1 VGKEFGTTTGRPRRC
16 GWFDAVLSKKSM
28 YLNGYTELAI
38 TKLDVL
44 TDLDPIKICV
54 GYELDGQTLKYPPES
69 TVEFAR
75 CRPIYEEAEGWTED
89 ISGAK
94 SYGALPKAVRD
105 YVERIEAL
113 LGVKIAIVSV
123 GPGRE
128 QTIWR

>member
-1 VGKEFGTTTGRPRRC
+1 MRVHDRPPSTFRAGVGEASAFIHLPRQVEHPGCCNDRLGIEDPACRTKGR
-16 GWFDAVLSKKSM
+16 GSDIL
-28 YLNGYTELAI
+28 G
-38 TKLDVL
+38 
-44 TDLDPIKICV
+44 
-54 GYELDGQTLKYPPES
+54 
-69 TVEFAR
+69 AR
-75 CRPIYEEAEGWTED
+75 TED
-89 ISGAK
+89 ITGAK